1 MEASIVVLFII
12 LFSLSA
18 FFSWSEIALM
28 SLPIHKVDTFVKNKR
43 WGAKALKYVKI
54 HSDKLLITI
63 LIGNNLV
70 NTYVAALATQISL
83 DIAKNSWI
91 EQSFAIGLSTG
102 IITFLILMFWDII
115 PKSYS
120 IKNAEKIVFIAAH
133 IYKFLIFL
141 LYPLIIVIE
150 FFIKL
155 FTWTAKKNSI
165 TGEEIEVF
173 LDMGKDSWSLDEDEH
188 ERIKNI
194 LGLWDMCVEDIMTPR
209 VDIEWIS
216 DDITVKEAYE
226 YYMSHTRSRIPVYK
240 KNPDKIHSIL
250 TIRDLLKVMAEGK
263 EEEKLNTIVIPNA
276 LKVPLNQPIDKL
288 LEIFQKSHRHI
299 AIVLDEYGWV
309 AGLITLEDI
318 IEQVFWEIRDE
329 TDKEHDEIKKI
340 GENLYTIDSSAI
352 IDDVLEE
359 FDLELKHILLDDK
372 DFSTETVSYVLTDKL
387 ERFPN
392 EGENISF
399 DVYKID
405 TKKTGVLNFKI
416 IEVVDGRIGKIEVS
430 YKKL

>member
-1 MEASIVVLFII
+1 MEPWVLFLFI
-12 LFSLSA
+12 LLFALSA
-18 FFSWSEIALM
+18 FFSWTEIALM
-28 SLPIHKVDTFVKNKR
+28 SLPVHKVDTFIKNGR
-43 WGAKALKYVKI
+43 WWAKSLKYVKV

-70 NTYVAALATQISL
+70 NTYVAALATQISI
-83 DIAKNSWI
+83 DIARNSWI

-120 IKNAEKIVFIAAH
+120 IKNAEKIVFIAAY
-133 IYKFLIFL
+133 IYKFLIVL
-141 LYPLIIVIE
+141 LYPLIVVIE

-173 LDMGKDSWSLDEDEH
+173 LDMGKDSGTLDEDEH

-209 VDIEWIS
+209 VDIEWMS

-263 EEEKLNTIVIPNA
+263 EDEKLNKIVIPNA
-276 LKVPLNQPIDKL
+276 LKIPLNQPIDKL

-372 DFSTETVSYVLTDKL
+372 DFSTETVSYILTDRL

-405 TKKTGVLNFKI
+405 TRKTGVLNFKI
-416 IEVVDGRIGKIEVS
+416 IEVVDGRIGKIEVN
-430 YKKL
+430 YKIL